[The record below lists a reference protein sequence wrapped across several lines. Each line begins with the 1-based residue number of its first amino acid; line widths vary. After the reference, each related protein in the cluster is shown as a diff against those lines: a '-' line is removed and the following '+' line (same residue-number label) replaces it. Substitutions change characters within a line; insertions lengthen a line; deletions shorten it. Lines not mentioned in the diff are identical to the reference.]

1 MKRTAI
7 YPGSFDPFT
16 IGHEDIAIRGSRI
29 FDKLIIA
36 VGVNNQKKRLFPQDW
51 MLEKIKDTFIDY
63 PNIEAV
69 CYDELTIHLAQ
80 KCKANF
86 ILRGIRDGKD
96 FNFETSIAALN
107 KEIVETIET
116 VFLFATPRLVHIN
129 SSLVREIYQY
139 GEDIKTFIPY
149 NLKHQTLIS
158 KMKV

>member
-1 MKRTAI
+1 MKRIAI

-16 IGHEDIAIRGSRI
+16 IGHQDIAIRGSRI

-36 VGVNNQKKRLFPQDW
+36 VGINNQKKRLFSQDW
-51 MLEKIKDTFIDY
+51 VLEKIKNTFTEY
-63 PNIEAV
+63 PSIEAV

-80 KCKANF
+80 KCNANF

-107 KEIVETIET
+107 KEIVGNIETI
-116 VFLFATPRLVHIN
+116 FLFATPRLVHIN

-139 GEDIKTFIPY
+139 GEDIQQFIPY
-149 NLKHQTLIS
+149 ELKGRS
-158 KMKV
+158 